1 MNAIQLFRAPKPAR
15 PTATALGLIALLG
28 AAPAFAA
35 DMIEAVPEPAPV
47 IIEEAPITGWSGAYL
62 GVQGGYGFNESDVEG
77 AGEEIDADGA
87 VGGVFG
93 GFNAQTGQF
102 VYGVEG
108 DVGYSGAEGETD
120 GNEIG
125 TQDGVEG
132 ALRARLGYAI
142 TDNVLIYGAAGGAA
156 KQMTVAEGAESDK
169 KGMLGYTVGAGTDVK
184 ITDQIFARGEYR
196 FNDYGSENFDVGG
209 GREVESQDH
218 RVQFGLGMQF

>member
-15 PTATALGLIALLG
+15 PTATALGLIALL
-28 AAPAFAA
+28 AAVPSQAA
-35 DMIEAVPEPAPV
+35 DMIEAAPEPAPV
-47 IIEEAPITGWSGAYL
+47 IVEEAPVTGWAGAYL
-62 GVQGGYGFNESDVEG
+62 GLQGGFAASDTDVEG
-77 AGEEIDADGA
+77 VGDLDGEGA

-108 DVGYSGAEGETD
+108 DVGYSGAEDETPD
-120 GNEIG
+120 NTVG

-132 ALRARLGYAI
+132 ALRARLGYAV

-196 FNDYGSENFDVGG
+196 FNDYGSEDFDVGG

-218 RVQFGLGMQF
+218 RIQFGLGMQF